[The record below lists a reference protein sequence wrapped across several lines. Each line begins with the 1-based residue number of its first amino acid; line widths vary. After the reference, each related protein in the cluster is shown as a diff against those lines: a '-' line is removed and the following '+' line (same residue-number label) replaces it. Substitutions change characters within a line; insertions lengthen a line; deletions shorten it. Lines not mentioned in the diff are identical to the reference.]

1 VSANLGALAPRR
13 FARINWVGMAAL
25 YRRELWRL
33 QKDYLD
39 SLLGPAL
46 ANLIFMLIL
55 RLAAGRAG
63 KSAGGLSVV
72 DFVAPGLIMFAA
84 AERAFSAACVS
95 LLFDKLEGMI
105 ADVVM
110 APLTGG
116 ERLCAYA
123 WAAVSAGVI
132 SAAATAVALSPF
144 AEVLPVHP
152 ASLLYFLLAG
162 SLMLALIGIL
172 AGLWASRWEHYA
184 ALLAYFLI
192 PFSYLS
198 GMFYGTANL
207 PATARWLIAANP
219 LFYVIDGMRY
229 GVTGF
234 AETALWPGALLI
246 LGLDALLLVLAHQ
259 LLGRGWRLKS

>member
-1 VSANLGALAPRR
+1 VTPDLVALAPRH
-13 FARINWVGMAAL
+13 FARINWVGLSAL

-33 QKDYLD
+33 QKNYLD

-46 ANLIFMLIL
+46 ANLIFVLIL
-55 RLAAGRAG
+55 RLAVGRGGA
-63 KSAGGLSVV
+63 SAGGLSVT

-110 APLTGG
+110 APLSAG
-116 ERLCAYA
+116 ERLSAYA
-123 WAAVSAGVI
+123 GAAVSTGAI
-132 SAAATAVALSPF
+132 SALATAAVLSPF
-144 AEVLPVHP
+144 AAVLPAHP
-152 ASLLYFLLAG
+152 GTLLFFLLAG
-162 SLMLALIGIL
+162 SLMIALIGIL
-172 AGLWASRWEHYA
+172 SGLWASRWEHYA

-198 GMFYGTANL
+198 GMFYPTGSL
-207 PATARWLIAANP
+207 PTVARLLIAVNP
-219 LFYVIDGMRY
+219 LYYVIDGMRY

-234 AETALWPGALLI
+234 AETALWPGGMLI
-246 LGLDALLLVLAHQ
+246 LGLDAGLLALAYR